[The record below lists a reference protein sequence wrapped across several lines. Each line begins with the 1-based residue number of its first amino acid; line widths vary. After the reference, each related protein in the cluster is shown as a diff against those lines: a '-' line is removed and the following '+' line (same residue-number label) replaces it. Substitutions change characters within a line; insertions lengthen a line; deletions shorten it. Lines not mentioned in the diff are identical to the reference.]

1 MERKAMTA
9 VYSAAHFLVDLSCAF
24 LMMRFI
30 LGGASENFLM
40 YNFCAFALQMPIGI
54 ILDKLGGGHR
64 AASVGCGLIFLA
76 YFGAFAG
83 LLTPAA
89 ICAGV
94 GNALFHAGGGV
105 YVLDKYES
113 SGALGVFVSPGAVGL
128 YLGTIWGKGNDMSFI
143 LPMAAMLIAA
153 VFIFAAPY
161 IFKCDDKRGG
171 AVENFFDFK
180 ASFPL
185 CAAAFMFFAVVVIR
199 SYGGF
204 ALSYPWKITP
214 AAALTAVIMTA
225 GGKALGGFVSDRFGK
240 EKTAA
245 VSMVLAAV
253 LYLFS
258 NNIVCGL
265 AAILIFNMSMPITL
279 RAAADIFKG
288 GRGFSFGL
296 LTFALF
302 LGYVPS
308 YIYGGVQISRAA
320 MCILCILSAA
330 MLLGGFALMKKTV
343 QKNDG

>member
-1 MERKAMTA
+1 
-9 VYSAAHFLVDLSCAF
+9 
-24 LMMRFI
+24 
-30 LGGASENFLM
+30 
-40 YNFCAFALQMPIGI
+40 
-54 ILDKLGGGHR
+54 
-64 AASVGCGLIFLA
+64 
-76 YFGAFAG
+76 
-83 LLTPAA
+83 
-89 ICAGV
+89 
-94 GNALFHAGGGV
+94 
-105 YVLDKYES
+105 
-113 SGALGVFVSPGAVGL
+113 
-128 YLGTIWGKGNDMSFI
+128 
-143 LPMAAMLIAA
+143 
-153 VFIFAAPY
+153 
-161 IFKCDDKRGG
+161 
-171 AVENFFDFK
+171 
-180 ASFPL
+180 
-185 CAAAFMFFAVVVIR
+185 
-199 SYGGF
+199 
-204 ALSYPWKITP
+204 
-214 AAALTAVIMTA
+214 MTA

>member
-1 MERKAMTA
+1 MTA

-30 LGGASENFLM
+30 LGGASENFLI

-143 LPMAAMLIAA
+143 LPMTAMLIAA

-171 AVENFFDFK
+171 AVETFFDFK

-214 AAALTAVIMTA
+214 AAAFTAVIMTA

-240 EKTAA
+240 EKRR
-245 VSMVLAAV
+245 
-253 LYLFS
+253 LYQWLWRLCCTCSREISSADLRRYSFS
-258 NNIVCGL
+258 IC
-265 AAILIFNMSMPITL
+265 
-279 RAAADIFKG
+279 
-288 GRGFSFGL
+288 
-296 LTFALF
+296 
-302 LGYVPS
+302 
-308 YIYGGVQISRAA
+308 
-320 MCILCILSAA
+320 LCP
-330 MLLGGFALMKKTV
+330 
-343 QKNDG
+343 

>member
-24 LMMRFI
+24 IMMRFI
-30 LGGASENFLM
+30 LGGISENFLL
-40 YNFCAFALQMPIGI
+40 YNFCAFALQMPVGI
-54 ILDKLGGGHR
+54 MLDRLGGGHR
-64 AASVGCGLIFLA
+64 AASAGCGLIFLA
-76 YFGAFAG
+76 YFLAFAG

-128 YLGTIWGKGNDMSFI
+128 YLGTIWGRGSELSYI

-153 VFIFAAPY
+153 AFIFAAPY
-161 IFKCDDKRGG
+161 IFRCDDKKG
-171 AVENFFDFK
+171 AAVKEFFAFK
-180 ASFPL
+180 ASAPL
-185 CAAAFMFFAVVVIR
+185 CTAAVLFFAVVVIR

-204 ALSYPWKITP
+204 AMSFPWKTT
-214 AAALTAVIMTA
+214 AAAAFTAVIMTA

-245 VSMVLAAV
+245 VSMVTAAV

-258 NNIVCGL
+258 GNMLCGL
-265 AAILIFNMSMPITL
+265 LAILIFNMSMPITL

-308 YIYGGVQISRAA
+308 YILGRVTISRAV

-330 MLLGGFALMKKTV
+330 MLLGGFALMKKTGWE
-343 QKNDG
+343 NDG